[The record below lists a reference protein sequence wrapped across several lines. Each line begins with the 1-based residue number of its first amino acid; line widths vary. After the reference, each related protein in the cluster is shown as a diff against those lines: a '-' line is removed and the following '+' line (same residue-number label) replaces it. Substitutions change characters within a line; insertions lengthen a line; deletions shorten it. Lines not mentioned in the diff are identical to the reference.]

1 MKNIIFLAP
10 PAAGKG
16 TFSEYLVD
24 NYGYTHLS
32 TGDLLREEA
41 EENEE
46 LKEFLKSGKL
56 VDDKLII
63 DLVEKKLKKLAKTQ
77 PFVLDGVPRTLQ
89 QAQKLDIIL
98 NGLGFLNVVAVL
110 IDVEITTLVDRVV
123 GRKVCPNCHK
133 NYNTIIK
140 EFQPRIDNVCDD
152 CGATL
157 ITRSDDNLESF
168 EVRYHEYEESVSPI
182 LAFYKAKGCLKVLYN
197 NKVDQTE
204 ALKSLRSI
212 VDEH

>member
-77 PFVLDGVPRTLQ
+77 PFV
-89 QAQKLDIIL
+89 
-98 NGLGFLNVVAVL
+98 
-110 IDVEITTLVDRVV
+110 
-123 GRKVCPNCHK
+123 
-133 NYNTIIK
+133 
-140 EFQPRIDNVCDD
+140 
-152 CGATL
+152 
-157 ITRSDDNLESF
+157 
-168 EVRYHEYEESVSPI
+168 
-182 LAFYKAKGCLKVLYN
+182 
-197 NKVDQTE
+197 
-204 ALKSLRSI
+204 
-212 VDEH
+212 